1 MDILS
6 ARKKA
11 AKKKAENQPPPGRT
25 PETTGVPEERDV
37 RPKGAPGPG
46 PEAVRI
52 TKPETRPEPD
62 IGSRPEAQHDKN
74 AADIH
79 ETEGPTAEAPPE
91 TGAGVAEVIGK
102 GPSEIELLAFKLGR
116 EMYAV
121 PIDQV
126 REVMKLWAVTP
137 VPNSPGH
144 VLGVTTLRGAVLPVI
159 DLGRILGIPEGQRD
173 DKSRIVVA
181 SINDERTGIVVDRVQ
196 GVMRIREDEIRPAP
210 ETIEHAPGAEYLK
223 GIVRRDERLYILLD
237 LEKAAGM

>member
-11 AKKKAENQPPPGRT
+11 AKKKGENQPPLGRA

-37 RPKGAPGPG
+37 RQEGAPEAGHD
-46 PEAVRI
+46 AVRI
-52 TKPETRPEPD
+52 AEPEMQPTPD
-62 IGSRPEAQHDKN
+62 IGSRSEAQQDMSNK
-74 AADIH
+74 DIH
-79 ETEGPTAEAPPE
+79 ETGCPTAEAPPE
-91 TGAGVAEVIGK
+91 TKQSGVEASGT

-121 PIDQV
+121 PIAQV
-126 REVMKLWAVTP
+126 REVMKLWAITP

-159 DLGRILGIPEGQRD
+159 DLCRILGIPEGQRGE
-173 DKSRIVVA
+173 KSRIVVA
-181 SINDERTGIVVDRVQ
+181 SINDERTGIVVDRVE
-196 GVMRIREDEIRPAP
+196 GVIRIREDEIRPAP
-210 ETIEHAPGAEYLK
+210 ETIEQKAGAEYLK
-223 GIVRRDERLYILLD
+223 GIVRRDERLYILID